1 MVMNMGLLG
10 GLFGGGAAGGS
21 SRAVGAPIN
30 TQKSQGG
37 LAAPPRFENA
47 YPNRKTLI
55 ATDLIESPAPSTVST
70 KFTEVGSFT
79 VPAQTAVRFG
89 FGSAGGGLELNQGTL
104 FADLENMAG
113 TDLGGTSV
121 LRFFASNS
129 QGTFKSFFV
138 ENTLTRFNQTTP
150 SERLRQP
157 EVDPPIYED
166 SRVVFELKPNAS
178 GNVANTEST
187 LEIDVTQYL

>member
-1 MVMNMGLLG
+1 MAMNLGLLG
-10 GLFGGGAAGGS
+10 GIFGGGSGGS
-21 SRAVGAPIN
+21 TRSVGSPVN

-55 ATDLIESPAPSTVST
+55 ATDLIESPAPSIVTA
-70 KFTEVGSFT
+70 KFTEVGSYT
-79 VPAQTAVRFG
+79 VPAQTCVRFG
-89 FGSAGGGLELNQGTL
+89 FGAAGGGFEFNQGNL
-104 FADLENMAG
+104 FADLESQTG

-129 QGTFKSFFV
+129 QGTYKSFFI

-150 SERLRQP
+150 SERLKQP
-157 EVDPPIYED
+157 EIDPPIYED
-166 SRVVFELKPNAS
+166 SRVVFELKGAAA
-178 GNVANTEST
+178 GTVANTEST
-187 LEIDVTQYL
+187 MEIDVTQYL